1 MESCSAL
8 ICTVAHSRSVGYRY
22 PAKLRKIC
30 ELLHITG
37 NFVVQTS
44 MSAGD
49 SAEPDQFIG
58 QNTGEII
65 DSELSNGSSY
75 AAPV

>member
-1 MESCSAL
+1 
-8 ICTVAHSRSVGYRY
+8 
-22 PAKLRKIC
+22 
-30 ELLHITG
+30 
-37 NFVVQTS
+37 